1 MTKTK
6 TIAAFLRR
14 VMHEARAGREAVQG
28 RGAVGEE
35 VVAPTVLQGE
45 LLDLI
50 AEVFGEY
57 EDDTDAGEALA
68 VERFALALDVLS
80 PDGRDHELV
89 AVLDDVPAGAS
100 PEDLA
105 RAVLG
110 WLRYVEMGRSAPNE
124 VAIIAGARRAL
135 SHAGSGAAE
144 VARLLR
150 VMEAEASDLWATMP
164 AEHPGEPSR
173 LKGWRDRVASLAYA
187 AFASGGG
194 WEDGGCLTVRAACD
208 VFGHPYPYQGDGYSH
223 LPGWRAARDLGTVID
238 VGATA
243 KAPPPRARMSPE
255 QLRDLEA
262 AIALQER
269 QIAELTANTGIDP
282 ATDTEADVGP
292 VEVLRAAARVAW
304 RTLEQ
309 LRRCRAGSP
318 AEVPASGNLAT
329 TQALVQIAVERAR
342 QRQRW
347 GDVHDD
353 GHDPFD
359 WIELIRKRSENAA
372 EAVADGNDHRFGT
385 ALIQIA
391 ALSVAGVEAM
401 ERCRARD
408 GQLPVILLD
417 APPALHPEPVELV
430 RAQLASLRALIA
442 RMPDSLLAELD
453 AIEGV
458 IVADGAP

>member
-1 MTKTK
+1 MIKTK
-6 TIAAFLRR
+6 KIAGFLRR

-68 VERFALALDVLS
+68 LERFALALDVLS
-80 PDGRDHELV
+80 PDGRDHEIV

-150 VMEAEASDLWATMP
+150 VMEAELGDLWSLTPGGADP
-164 AEHPGEPSR
+164 AK
-173 LKGWRDRVASLAYA
+173 LKVWRDRVAALAFA
-187 AFASGGG
+187 AFGNGCSNG
-194 WEDGGCLTVRAACD
+194 WDDGGCLTVRAACD
-208 VFGHPYPYQGDGYSH
+208 VYGHPYPYQPEGYAH

-238 VGATA
+238 VAATA
-243 KAPPPRARMSPE
+243 KAPPPRPRMSPE

-269 QIAELTANTGIDP
+269 QIAELTANTGFDP

-408 GQLPVILLD
+408 GQLPVVLLD
-417 APPALHPEPVELV
+417 SPPPAHPDPTEVV
-430 RAQLASLRALIA
+430 RGQLRQLRAMVAGL
-442 RMPDSLLAELD
+442 PDRLLPELD
-453 AIEGV
+453 AIESV
-458 IVADGAP
+458 IVAGGVG